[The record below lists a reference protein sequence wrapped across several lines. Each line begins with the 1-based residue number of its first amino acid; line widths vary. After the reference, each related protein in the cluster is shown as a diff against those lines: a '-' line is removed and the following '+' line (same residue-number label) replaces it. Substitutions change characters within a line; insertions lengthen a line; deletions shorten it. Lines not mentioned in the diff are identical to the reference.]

1 MAQPAPKTEPRLS
14 SLVIIPARLHS
25 TRLPRK
31 LLLAETG
38 KSVIQHT
45 YEGAKKATRPMDV
58 CVAADHSEIVSAVR
72 SFGGQVQMTRPDHPS
87 GTDRVAEAAVRMPP
101 VDVIVNVQGDEPEIS
116 GQAIDLAVELLEQ
129 NPAAA
134 MSTLATPIRS
144 LTQLHDPSCVK
155 VVFDECGRALYF
167 SRSVIPHPR
176 VWRDDLL
183 SADPPVFFQHVGL
196 YAYRRVFLL
205 EFSRLPATRL
215 EEIEKLEQLRV
226 LSAGHEI
233 VVGVIDEP
241 TIGIDTADDYR
252 GFVARMCGQHFS

>member
-1 MAQPAPKTEPRLS
+1 MAQVAPKTEPRLS
-14 SLVIIPARLHS
+14 SLVIIPARLQS

-31 LLLAETG
+31 LLLSDTG

-45 YEGAKKATRPMDV
+45 YEGAKKATRPMGV
-58 CVAADHSEIVSAVR
+58 CVAADHSEIASVVR
-72 SFGGQVQMTRPDHPS
+72 SFGGQVQMTRPEHKS
-87 GTDRVAEAAVRMPP
+87 GTDRVAEAAARMPP

-116 GQAIDLAVELLEQ
+116 GASIDLAVELLEQ
-129 NPAAA
+129 HEGAV

-155 VVFDECGRALYF
+155 VVLGEGGRALYF
-167 SRSVIPHPR
+167 SRSVVPHPR
-176 VWRDDLL
+176 TWRDDLL
-183 SADPPVFFQHVGL
+183 AADPPVFFQHVGL
-196 YAYRRVFLL
+196 YAYRRGFLL
-205 EFSRLPATRL
+205 KFGRLPATRL

-252 GFVARMCGQHFS
+252 GFVARVCRT